1 MTSLPAQCGG
11 KVWSW
16 KEVVSVFFPTRLK
29 VNAGENKFWLAGLVS
44 LKIFKIGFFHP
55 HSDVFQVRCLS
66 AAGRGGGRRLDHI
79 FCVKDVDI

>member
-1 MTSLPAQCGG
+1 MTSLPAQRGG

-55 HSDVFQVRCLS
+55 HSDVFQVLCLS
-66 AAGRGGGRRLDHI
+66 SELSVCSRAGWWKEIRSYFLR
-79 FCVKDVDI
+79 